1 MKSCKL
7 SYLVKLHN
15 VTLLITFL
23 YELYI
28 RYRYLKVNKFILFLM
43 CKDTYV
49 PHKLLLQM
57 FITYLMYMFDTFIKV
72 KSDAEKNV

>member
-1 MKSCKL
+1 
-7 SYLVKLHN
+7 
-15 VTLLITFL
+15 
-23 YELYI
+23 
-28 RYRYLKVNKFILFLM
+28 M

-49 PHKLLLQM
+49 PYKLLLQM